1 MTQCVKIINDAMRYE
16 HNTTET
22 RTLYQEEVNEMAAKK
37 KNKKVAPEKSNGK
50 VKSNELLRRPFLI
63 SVGALA
69 LVEERATE
77 VIDSLIERGEKARKA
92 GEKYMKELE
101 KETSKT
107 TGKAKNAKK
116 KKKASTGEDIFES
129 ALHWLNIPTHNEI
142 VKLNKKVDA
151 LMKKRV
157 A

>member
-1 MTQCVKIINDAMRYE
+1 MTQCVKIRNDAMRYA

-22 RTLYQEEVNEMAAKK
+22 QTLTKEVNDMAAKK
-37 KNKKVAPEKSNGK
+37 KNKKKAAEKNVEK
-50 VKSNELLRRPFLI
+50 AKANELLRRPFLI

-107 TGKAKNAKK
+107 AAKPKNRK
-116 KKKASTGEDIFES
+116 KKKASTGEDILES
-129 ALHWLNIPTHNEI
+129 ALHWLNIPTRSEV